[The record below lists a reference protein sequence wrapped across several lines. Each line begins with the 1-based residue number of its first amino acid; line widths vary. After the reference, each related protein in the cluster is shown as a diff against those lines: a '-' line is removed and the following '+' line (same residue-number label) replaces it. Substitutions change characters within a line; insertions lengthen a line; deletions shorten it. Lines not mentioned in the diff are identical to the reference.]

1 MEETHRRCGGSGRQG
16 RQCPEGEPQQGY
28 LHKPK
33 DPERGDG
40 GCFETGQGVREQ
52 SNTSQKE
59 YQIEEDDMVQIMTQ
73 DTKDRIAN
81 LERQKIELEN
91 RLEFLGYSGN
101 LVRMHQIEEEIFEIE
116 DTIKKLL
123 S

>member
-1 MEETHRRCGGSGRQG
+1 
-16 RQCPEGEPQQGY
+16 
-28 LHKPK
+28 
-33 DPERGDG
+33 
-40 GCFETGQGVREQ
+40 
-52 SNTSQKE
+52 
-59 YQIEEDDMVQIMTQ
+59 MTQ